1 MEGNGVRADSE
12 QVASAPTGIRH
23 TSSHRGILDIGPGD
37 DHVSEIRVQSSRKLA
52 TRRASQAPGHP
63 GASLIPTSHT
73 RSVTPHIAADQRN
86 VDRSVAPSPSSR
98 RSVATRHHPMAEYVQ
113 AHGRGPFL
121 SMRGRPLTTLARRR
135 GNGRCSRAADPIRG
149 AAGDEDQRP

>member
-1 MEGNGVRADSE
+1 MLNKGPMEGNDVRADSE

-37 DHVSEIRVQSSRKLA
+37 DHLSEIRAQSSRKLA

-63 GASLIPTSHT
+63 CTSLMPTSHT

-86 VDRSVAPSPSSR
+86 VDRSVARSPSSR
-98 RSVATRHHPMAEYVQ
+98 RSVATRHHPIAEYVQ
-113 AHGRGPFL
+113 AHGRGPELVDGWPASDHRSDATGERTVFE
-121 SMRGRPLTTLARRR
+121 SCRSAPRSHR
-135 GNGRCSRAADPIRG
+135 
-149 AAGDEDQRP
+149 